1 MTAIVTKNT
10 FIDFDG
16 HGNVFMKALTSKI
29 RSTNH
34 MIFFETVNYDDDCC
48 YKEHFL

>member
-10 FIDFDG
+10 FFDFDG
-16 HGNVFMKALTSKI
+16 HGNVFMKALNFNDLINQSYDT
-29 RSTNH
+29 
-34 MIFFETVNYDDDCC
+34 YDDDC